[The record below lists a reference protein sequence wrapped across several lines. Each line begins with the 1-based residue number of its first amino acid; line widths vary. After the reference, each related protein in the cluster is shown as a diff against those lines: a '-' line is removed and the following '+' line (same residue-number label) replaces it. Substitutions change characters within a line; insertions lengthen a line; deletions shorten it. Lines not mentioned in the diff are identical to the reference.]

1 MATKKAKAPAK
12 KTAKKSA
19 KKATSTKAAA
29 TADAAAA
36 ANVILAWEDDPAS
49 TPNPAPIQRPVPNL
63 SNTRLAIRIIGNA
76 PPPRIYQ
83 RGTREFRFWAAAES
97 LRRGADFWAGIVPT
111 AFRWAVGANL
121 PVRLDQGVD
130 LNAFYSRGGGNL
142 PAGLSFFHDTSS
154 GVTCFSAESPEVA
167 CHELGHAVLDALRP
181 QLFHVAFVEAA
192 AFHESFGD
200 MSAILSA
207 LQLPSLRND
216 VIAATGGRISRN
228 SRVSRVA
235 EQLGLAIRMQRPD
248 AVDRDSLRNAAN
260 SFFYRDPATLPP
272 RAPASLLSSAP
283 HSFSRVFT
291 GAFLEILAGIFLL
304 QGNPGNER
312 QLSDAAK
319 IAGQLLVGA
328 VQTAPVVP
336 SYYAQIAAHFLAVDS
351 SRFQRKFRDVIKG
364 AFVRRGILSLDAAA
378 SGMAE
383 SGAGAGAAPGMGI
396 TAAADAVDSTLQFM
410 ALSGRRFGV
419 DTLLIPA
426 PANAPRFSVASAA
439 PDIGEVQPAGRESA
453 AKSFVEDL
461 FRLGRVDMGAHGDP
475 ESRVSQPNVGKTH
488 ELVADNGNVR
498 LERLTFECG
507 FDSGC

>member
-12 KTAKKSA
+12 KTS
-19 KKATSTKAAA
+19 KKATTTKASASAA
-29 TADAAAA
+29 AAAA
-36 ANVILAWEDDPAS
+36 ANVVLAWEDDPAS
-49 TPNPAPIQRPVPNL
+49 MPNPAPIQRPVPNL
-63 SNTRLAIRIIGNA
+63 ANSRLAIRIQGNT

-83 RGTREFRFWAAAES
+83 RGTREFRFWVAAES
-97 LRRGADFWAGIVPT
+97 LRRGADFWAGIVP
-111 AFRWAVGANL
+111 ANFRWMVGATL
-121 PVRLDQGVD
+121 PVRLDEGID

-142 PAGLSFFHDTSS
+142 PPGLSFFHDTSH

-207 LQLPSLRND
+207 LQRPSLRTD
-216 VIAATGGRISRN
+216 VIASTGGRIGRN

-235 EQLGLAIRMQRPD
+235 EQLGLAIRLQRPD
-248 AVDRDSLRNAAN
+248 AVDRDSLRNASN

-272 RAPASLLSSAP
+272 RAPANLLSSAP

-291 GAFLEILAGIFLL
+291 GAFLEILAGVFLL
-304 QGNPGNER
+304 QGRPGNEK
-312 QLSDAAK
+312 QLADAAK
-319 IAGQLLVGA
+319 IAAQLLVGA
-328 VQTAPVVP
+328 VQAAPVVP
-336 SYYAQIAAHFLAVDS
+336 SYYAQVAAHFLAVDA

-383 SGAGAGAAPGMGI
+383 AGAGSGAAAPALGI

-410 ALSGRRFGV
+410 ALSGRRFGI

-439 PDIGEVQPAGRESA
+439 TDVGEIPPVGRESA

-488 ELVADNGNVR
+488 ELVSDNGAVR
-498 LERLTFECG
+498 LERRTFECG